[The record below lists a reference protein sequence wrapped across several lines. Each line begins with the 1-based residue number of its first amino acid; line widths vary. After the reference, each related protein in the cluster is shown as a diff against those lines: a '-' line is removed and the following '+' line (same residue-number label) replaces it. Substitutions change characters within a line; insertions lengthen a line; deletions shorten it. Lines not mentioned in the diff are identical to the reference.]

1 MNSVE
6 IGSLIVIG
14 LAVMVIV
21 LGQFGD
27 NGDNDQ

>member
-14 LAVMVIV
+14 LAVMIMIW
-21 LGQFGD
+21 GQFGD
-27 NGDNDQ
+27 DDQ